1 MCRRG
6 GGACASERAR
16 PGGGVSGGGVAAG
29 GGEEAGPTSL
39 ESQGVAWLLLRAGLL
54 QPADC
59 FARQQGAVQAHLVL
73 ALFPVS
79 RLCGRGFPPLLRG
92 IKIAPSEC
100 SRESCAAS
108 GALSGMRMGQGER
121 TWSLFTN
128 SGPGVRALQRTPGSA
143 QPARQ
148 DRTSRSKNP
157 ESRYKRGDAAAGRRQ
172 GGWLPVGKGVRQGR
186 RA

>member
-1 MCRRG
+1 M
-6 GGACASERAR
+6 
-16 PGGGVSGGGVAAG
+16 
-29 GGEEAGPTSL
+29 

-59 FARQQGAVQAHLVL
+59 FARQQGAVQAHPVL

-92 IKIAPSEC
+92 IKIAPSEG

-128 SGPGVRALQRTPGSA
+128 SCPGVRASQRTPGSP

-172 GGWLPVGKGVRQGR
+172 GGWLPVGKGVRRGR

>member
-1 MCRRG
+1 M
-6 GGACASERAR
+6 
-16 PGGGVSGGGVAAG
+16 
-29 GGEEAGPTSL
+29 
-39 ESQGVAWLLLRAGLL
+39 ESQGVAWLLLRAGLS

-92 IKIAPSEC
+92 IKIAPSEG

-108 GALSGMRMGQGER
+108 GALSAMRMGQGER

-128 SGPGVRALQRTPGSA
+128 SGPGVRASQRRLPGVPSP
-143 QPARQ
+143 PARTG
-148 DRTSRSKNP
+148 R
-157 ESRYKRGDAAAGRRQ
+157 AGARIPIQ
-172 GGWLPVGKGVRQGR
+172 GISGGTRLLAEGREAGSPWGKGSGEDVGLSSATSI
-186 RA
+186 RASPGEVGAPPRAVKLRIRSPSCWVARG